1 LRWVMTSQR
10 DSTRLEDDARIDR
23 SISRAGMIAARAT
36 TRART
41 VASGSSSSGSSDGLR
56 RAPST
61 RRGPRRKIVP
71 IPSARDSES
80 SSAAN
85 KGSVVGDDD
94 DDDEPLEYASE
105 YRASG
110 DASGDASS
118 SNGDG
123 GRRRRGVS
131 ATERTKE
138 DATHAAFIAP
148 RLAIGIASDAMDRL
162 SKGPEEGFAD
172 VMDFVRGLGSSTD
185 ALGDVLRRTEEEI
198 DRLESIGVRASA
210 PVREAVR
217 GVVPEE
223 IYGKY
228 LEPAVEYAENEEGTD
243 RGVSSN
249 GGVNH
254 DGEEFDDDA
263 VNAAADAV
271 AAAMSGINLGESSS
285 SSSNTTTTTTKN
297 GASSARAPDSFEESV
312 ENMVADAVMSS
323 STVSASY
330 SAPEGM
336 PYGADAPKV
345 DSSATTTES
354 SSDARETK
362 PASPEKSSST
372 APFAATVGYWRK
384 INAECPDEEPLMDI
398 MDMNIV
404 FRQAAVLLNY
414 LRIEQPTS
422 TTWSVASNAGII
434 QIAESYPIDGSSA
447 VVSRR
452 DLRSGDQIGS
462 VSVTTADPDAVRLES
477 SWSAPLAGS
486 QVETFRVDAS
496 GVLVR
501 VVEISLENGE
511 SWSGTYRYS
520 RA

>member
-1 LRWVMTSQR
+1 
-10 DSTRLEDDARIDR
+10 
-23 SISRAGMIAARAT
+23 
-36 TRART
+36 
-41 VASGSSSSGSSDGLR
+41 
-56 RAPST
+56 
-61 RRGPRRKIVP
+61 
-71 IPSARDSES
+71 
-80 SSAAN
+80 
-85 KGSVVGDDD
+85 
-94 DDDEPLEYASE
+94 
-105 YRASG
+105 
-110 DASGDASS
+110 
-118 SNGDG
+118 
-123 GRRRRGVS
+123 
-131 ATERTKE
+131 
-138 DATHAAFIAP
+138 
-148 RLAIGIASDAMDRL
+148 MDRL

-217 GVVPEE
+217 GMVPEE
-223 IYGKY
+223 VYGKY
-228 LEPAVEYAENEEGTD
+228 LEPAVEYAESEERGD
-243 RGVSSN
+243 RAGSSD

-254 DGEEFDDDA
+254 DGGEFDDDA

-271 AAAMSGINLGESSS
+271 AAAMAGIDLGESSASASTSTS
-285 SSSNTTTTTTKN
+285 SSSATTKN
-297 GASSARAPDSFEESV
+297 GAPESFEESV
-312 ENMVADAVMSS
+312 ENMAADAVMSS

-345 DSSATTTES
+345 DSSATKTTESTESTES

-362 PASPEKSSST
+362 PEKSPEKSSST

-384 INAECPDEEPLMDI
+384 IAAECPDEEPLMDI

-404 FRQAAVLLNY
+404 FRQAAALLNY

-422 TTWSVASNAGII
+422 TTWSVASNAGVI

-462 VSVTTADPDAVRLES
+462 VSVTTVDPDAVRLES

-501 VVEISLENGE
+501 VVDISLENGE
-511 SWSGTYRYS
+511 SWSGTYRYT

>member
-1 LRWVMTSQR
+1 
-10 DSTRLEDDARIDR
+10 
-23 SISRAGMIAARAT
+23 
-36 TRART
+36 
-41 VASGSSSSGSSDGLR
+41 
-56 RAPST
+56 
-61 RRGPRRKIVP
+61 
-71 IPSARDSES
+71 
-80 SSAAN
+80 
-85 KGSVVGDDD
+85 
-94 DDDEPLEYASE
+94 
-105 YRASG
+105 
-110 DASGDASS
+110 
-118 SNGDG
+118 
-123 GRRRRGVS
+123 
-131 ATERTKE
+131 
-138 DATHAAFIAP
+138 
-148 RLAIGIASDAMDRL
+148 MDRL

-198 DRLESIGVRASA
+198 DRLESIGVRTSA
-210 PVREAVR
+210 PVREVAR
-217 GVVPEE
+217 GMVPEE
-223 IYGKY
+223 MYVKY
-228 LEPAVEYAENEEGTD
+228 LEPAVEYAESEE
-243 RGVSSN
+243 RGDQGRSSD

-254 DGEEFDDDA
+254 DGGEFDDDA

-271 AAAMSGINLGESSS
+271 AAAMAGIDLGESSTSAS
-285 SSSNTTTTTTKN
+285 SSSSATTKN
-297 GASSARAPDSFEESV
+297 GASSAPSAPESFEESV
-312 ENMVADAVMSS
+312 ENLAADAVMSS

-345 DSSATTTES
+345 DSSSTTTESTESTES

-384 INAECPDEEPLMDI
+384 IAAECPDEEPLMDI

-404 FRQAAVLLNY
+404 FRQAAALLNY

-422 TTWSVASNAGII
+422 TTWSVASNAGVI

-477 SWSAPLAGS
+477 SWSTPLAGS

-511 SWSGTYRYS
+511 SWSGTYRYT

>member
-1 LRWVMTSQR
+1 
-10 DSTRLEDDARIDR
+10 
-23 SISRAGMIAARAT
+23 MITARAT
-36 TRART
+36 TTKAFI
-41 VASGSSSSGSSDGLR
+41 VASSSSSSDGLR
-56 RAPST
+56 RAPSS

-71 IPSARDSES
+71 IPSARES
-80 SSAAN
+80 PASKSI
-85 KGSVVGDDD
+85 DDD
-94 DDDEPLEYASE
+94 EDEDDEPLEYASE
-105 YRASG
+105 FRASG
-110 DASGDASS
+110 DASRDASS
-118 SNGDG
+118 SSNGG
-123 GRRRRGVS
+123 NGRRQRRGVS
-131 ATERTKE
+131 ATERTRA
-138 DATHAAFIAP
+138 DATHAAFVAP

-217 GVVPEE
+217 GMVPEE
-223 IYGKY
+223 VYGKY
-228 LEPAVEYAENEEGTD
+228 LEPAVEYAESEERGD
-243 RGVSSN
+243 RRGSSD

-254 DGEEFDDDA
+254 DGGEFDDDA

-271 AAAMSGINLGESSS
+271 AAAMSGIDLGESSAS
-285 SSSNTTTTTTKN
+285 TSATTTKN
-297 GASSARAPDSFEESV
+297 GASSAPSAPESFEESV
-312 ENMVADAVMSS
+312 ENMAADAVMSS

-330 SAPEGM
+330 SSPEGM

-345 DSSATTTES
+345 DSSVTTTTSTTES

-384 INAECPDEEPLMDI
+384 IAAECPDEEPLMDI

-404 FRQAAVLLNY
+404 FRQAAALLNY

-422 TTWSVASNAGII
+422 TTWSVASNAGVI

-511 SWSGTYRYS
+511 SWSGTYRYT

>member
-1 LRWVMTSQR
+1 
-10 DSTRLEDDARIDR
+10 
-23 SISRAGMIAARAT
+23 MITARAT
-36 TRART
+36 TTKAFI
-41 VASGSSSSGSSDGLR
+41 VASSSSSSSSDGLR
-56 RAPST
+56 RAPSS

-71 IPSARDSES
+71 IPSARES
-80 SSAAN
+80 SASRPIN
-85 KGSVVGDDD
+85 DDDEDD

-105 YRASG
+105 FRASG

-118 SNGDG
+118 SSSNDG
-123 GRRRRGVS
+123 QRQRRGVS
-131 ATERTKE
+131 ATERTKA

-217 GVVPEE
+217 GMVPEE
-223 IYGKY
+223 VYGKY
-228 LEPAVEYAENEEGTD
+228 LEPAVEYAESEE
-243 RGVSSN
+243 RGDQGGSSD

-254 DGEEFDDDA
+254 DGGEFDDDA

-271 AAAMSGINLGESSS
+271 AAAMAGIDLGESSASASASTS
-285 SSSNTTTTTTKN
+285 SSATTIKN
-297 GASSARAPDSFEESV
+297 GASSAPESFEESV
-312 ENMVADAVMSS
+312 ENMAADAVMSS

-345 DSSATTTES
+345 DSSAAATTES
-354 SSDARETK
+354 TDSTESSWDARETK

-384 INAECPDEEPLMDI
+384 IAAECPDEEPLMDI

-404 FRQAAVLLNY
+404 FRQAAALLNY

-422 TTWSVASNAGII
+422 TTWSVASNAGVI

-462 VSVTTADPDAVRLES
+462 VSVTMADPDAVRLES
-477 SWSAPLAGS
+477 SWSTPLAGS

-511 SWSGTYRYS
+511 SWSGTYRYT

>member
-1 LRWVMTSQR
+1 MLDNDVTVRLA
-10 DSTRLEDDARIDR
+10 TRASIDR
-23 SISRAGMIAARAT
+23 STNQPIMITARAT
-36 TRART
+36 TTKAFI
-41 VASGSSSSGSSDGLR
+41 VASSSSSSSDGLR
-56 RAPST
+56 RAPSS

-71 IPSARDSES
+71 IPSARES
-80 SSAAN
+80 SASRPTN
-85 KGSVVGDDD
+85 DDDEDD

-105 YRASG
+105 FRASG

-118 SNGDG
+118 SSSSNGG
-123 GRRRRGVS
+123 YGRRQRRGVS
-131 ATERTKE
+131 ATERTKA

-217 GVVPEE
+217 GMVPEE
-223 IYGKY
+223 VYGKY
-228 LEPAVEYAENEEGTD
+228 LEPAVEYAESEE
-243 RGVSSN
+243 RGYQGGSSD
-249 GGVNH
+249 GEVNH
-254 DGEEFDDDA
+254 DGGEFDDDA

-271 AAAMSGINLGESSS
+271 AAAMAGIDLGESSASASTSTSPS
-285 SSSNTTTTTTKN
+285 SATTKN
-297 GASSARAPDSFEESV
+297 GAPESFEESV
-312 ENMVADAVMSS
+312 ENMAADAVMSS

-345 DSSATTTES
+345 DSSATTTTESTES

-384 INAECPDEEPLMDI
+384 IAAECPDEEPLMDI

-404 FRQAAVLLNY
+404 FRQAAALLNY

-422 TTWSVASNAGII
+422 TTWSVASNAGVI

-511 SWSGTYRYS
+511 SWSGTYRYT

>member
-1 LRWVMTSQR
+1 M
-10 DSTRLEDDARIDR
+10 
-23 SISRAGMIAARAT
+23 MITARAT
-36 TRART
+36 TTKAFI
-41 VASGSSSSGSSDGLR
+41 VASSSSSSDGLR
-56 RAPST
+56 RAPSS

-71 IPSARDSES
+71 IPSARES
-80 SSAAN
+80 PASKSI
-85 KGSVVGDDD
+85 DDGED
-94 DDDEPLEYASE
+94 EDDEPLEYASE
-105 YRASG
+105 FRASG
-110 DASGDASS
+110 DASRDASS
-118 SNGDG
+118 SSNGGDG
-123 GRRRRGVS
+123 RRQRRGVS
-131 ATERTKE
+131 ATERTRA
-138 DATHAAFIAP
+138 DATHAAFVAP

-217 GVVPEE
+217 GMVPEE
-223 IYGKY
+223 VYGKY
-228 LEPAVEYAENEEGTD
+228 LEPAVEYAESEERGD
-243 RGVSSN
+243 RAGSSD

-254 DGEEFDDDA
+254 DGGEFDDDA

-271 AAAMSGINLGESSS
+271 AAAMSGIDLSESSASTS
-285 SSSNTTTTTTKN
+285 STSSTSTIKN
-297 GASSARAPDSFEESV
+297 GASSAPSAPESFEESV
-312 ENMVADAVMSS
+312 ENMAADAVMSS

-354 SSDARETK
+354 TESSSDVRETK

-384 INAECPDEEPLMDI
+384 IAAECPDEEPLMDI

-404 FRQAAVLLNY
+404 FRQAAALLNY

-422 TTWSVASNAGII
+422 TTWSVASNAGVI

-511 SWSGTYRYS
+511 SWSGTYRYT